1 MSLFVRV
8 HVGYWTHR
16 KTVRLTAI
24 LGPEAV
30 CLPIKLWCY
39 AAQNQPDGDFS
50 KYLPQ
55 EIAMLVGYLG
65 DAEHMLQAMQQAG
78 FLDSLC
84 IHGWSEHNSYHQTFA
99 DRAKKA
105 ATARWEKQREE
116 EEKKRKRKERK
127 GKEASNASS
136 MKGKLTLDELK
147 KFAVEIGLPESDGE
161 ACFHKWE
168 GNGWTNGGKPVVDCK
183 GTIRNWKIQGFLPSQ
198 KKPEMNGRANGHP
211 SPSKTRTAA
220 EYQIEMG
227 RLQAEAD
234 AKYADR

>member
-16 KTVRLTAI
+16 KTVRLAAL
-24 LGPEAV
+24 LGPESV
-30 CLPIKLWCY
+30 CIPIKLWCY

-50 KYLPQ
+50 KYLPA

-65 DAEHMLQAMQQAG
+65 DAEHMLQALQQAG

-84 IHGWSEHNSYHQTFA
+84 IHGWEEHNSYHQTYA

-105 ATARWEKQREE
+105 AAARWEKQREE
-116 EEKKRKRKERK
+116 DEKKRKRKERK

-136 MKGKLTLDELK
+136 IKNRMTLEELK

-161 ACFHKWE
+161 ATFYKWE
-168 GNGWTNGGKPVVDCK
+168 GNGWKNGGDPVVDCK
-183 GTIRNWKIQGFLPSQ
+183 ATMRNWKTRGFFPSQ
-198 KKPEMNGRANGHP
+198 KNGNGSNGHSGNGNHP
-211 SPSKTRTAA
+211 VKRIQSAA
-220 EYQIEMG
+220 EAYG
-227 RLQAEAD
+227 
-234 AKYADR
+234 DR